1 MSSRLTLGAMILLP
15 GISIAAASTLSM
27 PDTLAGHTLG
37 AWLDAF
43 NSDDSARIKAFD
55 DVHAPWLTL
64 DRATGL
70 REHSGGYELLS
81 IGKSEKLWI
90 TFSAREK
97 ATATPISG
105 TCRYISVGTWYRPT
119 RPTNRTKI
127 GTPTP
132 DSGNASKPATAASRR
147 PSTYRRTSAT

>member
-1 MSSRLTLGAMILLP
+1 MSVGLYDSMHTVYQMFADVKCHKAPIRLLSAVRKDGSTMSSRLTLGAMILLP

-27 PDTLAGHTLG
+27 PDTPAGHTLG

-105 TCRYISVGTWYRPT
+105 TC
-119 RPTNRTKI
+119 
-127 GTPTP
+127 
-132 DSGNASKPATAASRR
+132 
-147 PSTYRRTSAT
+147 